1 MPSVLE
7 LLRIILPIAYAFVFA
22 NYLGI
27 FLRDDPL
34 ARRFASRA
42 LVVAVSLHAATL
54 VLRTIALHRHPIAD
68 PLESLTFIAF
78 AVAVVHLVVEATHKN
93 QGAGA
98 FIIAVVFI
106 FQLIASTFIRPVQV
120 ENPLLRSPWFGLH
133 TGSAILGY
141 SGFAVS
147 AAYGLLFLLLY
158 RELKARRFG
167 RLYERL
173 PSLDLLARM
182 TVGAA
187 GVGLFFLSVAI
198 AVGIIWSSKLVID
211 AWHDPKFVVT
221 VLLWFVYALCLGAH
235 FVLGWSGRKVV
246 YFSLIG
252 FTIMIFS
259 MAVVNL
265 LFRSF
270 HTFARAG
277 SSMTPAAG

>member
-1 MPSVLE
+1 MQAVIE
-7 LLRIILPIAYAFVFA
+7 LLRVILPVAYALVLA
-22 NYLGI
+22 SYVGI
-27 FLRDDPL
+27 FIRDDPL
-34 ARRFASRA
+34 AQRFATRG
-42 LVVAVSLHAATL
+42 LVAAVSLHAATL
-54 VLRTIALHRHPIAD
+54 VLRALVLHRHPIAS

-98 FIIAVVFI
+98 FIIAVVFV
-106 FQLIASTFIRPVQV
+106 FQLIASAFARPVVV
-120 ENPLLRSPWFGLH
+120 ENPILRSPWFGLH

-158 RELKARRFG
+158 RELKASRFG

-173 PSLDLLARM
+173 PSLDVLSRM
-182 TVGAA
+182 TIGAA
-187 GVGLFFLSVAI
+187 GVGLVFLSIAI
-198 AVGIIWSSKLVID
+198 AAGIVWSSMLVID
-211 AWHDPKFVVT
+211 PWRDPKFVVT
-221 VLLWFVYALCLGAH
+221 VLLWVVYALCVGAH
-235 FVLGWSGRKVV
+235 YLLGWSGRRVV

-265 LFRSF
+265 FFRSF
-270 HTFARAG
+270 HSFANGEALQPAG
-277 SSMTPAAG
+277 